1 MTVGLTCV
9 PPNAKLGVPA
19 FDPRYEGLL
28 RSVYMC
34 YDLQKGA
41 LHLRKPSFD
50 SEITSTAA
58 ILYLADLQLLTSL
71 DNSS

>member
-1 MTVGLTCV
+1 MIGGLTCV

-28 RSVYMC
+28 RSVRIGYEF
-34 YDLQKGA
+34 QKGS

-50 SEITSTAA
+50 SEITSTAT

-71 DNSS
+71 NNNS

>member
-1 MTVGLTCV
+1 MIGGLTCV
-9 PPNAKLGVPA
+9 PPNARLGVPA

-28 RSVYMC
+28 GSVYIS
-34 YDLQKGA
+34 DEFDEGS

-58 ILYLADLQLLTSL
+58 ILYLSDLQLLTSL
-71 DNSS
+71 NNNS